1 MGKGDIIMY
10 RPTITVENYDGTK
23 VEVTL
28 REFVSRW
35 TNQVGDLY
43 EIAID
48 DNDRQKATFIK
59 DTVKHMAIAKFWQ
72 LERKER
78 ENASE

>member
-1 MGKGDIIMY
+1 MA
-10 RPTITVENYDGTK
+10 RPTIIVDNWDGTK

-48 DNDRQKATFIK
+48 DDDRKKATFIK
-59 DTVKHMAIAKFWQ
+59 DTVKEMAIAKFWE
-72 LERKER
+72 LNRKAR
-78 ENASE
+78 NS

>member
-1 MGKGDIIMY
+1 MA
-10 RPTITVENYDGTK
+10 RPTIIVDNWDGTP

-48 DNDRQKATFIK
+48 DDDRKKATFIK
-59 DTVKHMAIAKFWQ
+59 DTVKEMAIAKFWQ
-72 LERKER
+72 LNRKAR
-78 ENASE
+78 NS

>member
-1 MGKGDIIMY
+1 MA
-10 RPTITVENYDGTK
+10 RPTIIVENWDGTK

-48 DNDRQKATFIK
+48 DDDRKKATFIK
-59 DTVKHMAIAKFWQ
+59 DTVKEMAIAKFWQ
-72 LERKER
+72 LNRKAR
-78 ENASE
+78 NS

>member
-1 MGKGDIIMY
+1 MTK
-10 RPTITVENYDGTK
+10 PTIIVDNWDGTK

-35 TNQVGDLY
+35 TNQVGNLY
-43 EIAID
+43 EIAISD
-48 DNDRQKATFIK
+48 EDQQKATFIK
-59 DTVKHMAIAKFWQ
+59 DTVKHMAIAKFWE

-78 ENASE
+78 NNASE

>member
-1 MGKGDIIMY
+1 MA
-10 RPTITVENYDGTK
+10 RPTIIVDNFDGTK
-23 VEVTL
+23 IEVTL

-59 DTVKHMAIAKFWQ
+59 
-72 LERKER
+72 
-78 ENASE
+78 

>member
-1 MGKGDIIMY
+1 MA
-10 RPTITVENYDGTK
+10 RPTIIVDNWDGTP

-72 LERKER
+72 LNRKQR
-78 ENASE
+78 K

>member
-1 MGKGDIIMY
+1 MA
-10 RPTITVENYDGTK
+10 RPTIIVDNWDGTK

-43 EIAID
+43 EIAISD
-48 DNDRQKATFIK
+48 DDHKKATFIK
-59 DTVKHMAIAKFWQ
+59 DTVKEMAIAKFWE
-72 LERKER
+72 LNRKAR
-78 ENASE
+78 NS

>member
-1 MGKGDIIMY
+1 MA
-10 RPTITVENYDGTK
+10 RPTIIVDNWDGTK

-48 DNDRQKATFIK
+48 DDDRKKATFIK
-59 DTVKHMAIAKFWQ
+59 DTVKEMAIAKFWQ
-72 LERKER
+72 LNRKAR
-78 ENASE
+78 NS